1 MKMRKHVLIS
11 VLISVFVMAALVL
24 MDVQDKSE
32 IIQKMV
38 ISVWLGATYF
48 FVFLKK

>member
-1 MKMRKHVLIS
+1 MKKHILIS

-32 IIQKMV
+32 IVQKMV
-38 ISVWLGATYF
+38 MSVWIGATYF
-48 FVFLKK
+48 LVFKNK

>member
-1 MKMRKHVLIS
+1 MRKHILIS
-11 VLISVFVMAALVL
+11 VLIAIFVMAALVL

-38 ISVWLGATYF
+38 MSVWLGAAYF